1 MVERDIAGRGITDQ
15 AVLEAMATVPRERF
29 VPERLRRAA
38 YDDGALP
45 IEEGQTISQ
54 PFIVAEM
61 AAAAQLTANSRVL
74 EIGAGSGYGAAVLS
88 RIAGEVWTIENH
100 QRLADQASE
109 RLADLGYDNVRVL
122 HGDGSRGVQAGAP
135 YDAIVVTAAAPDVPS
150 ELVDQLVDGGCLI
163 IPVGPTGGIQHLRR
177 IRKAG
182 DASTDEDLGAVRFVP
197 LV

>member
-1 MVERDIAGRGITDQ
+1 
-15 AVLEAMATVPRERF
+15 
-29 VPERLRRAA
+29 LRSMA

-61 AAAAQLTANSRVL
+61 AAAAELTPDSRVL

-100 QRLADQASE
+100 QRLADQAAE
-109 RLADLGYDNVRVL
+109 RLAALGYDNVRVI
-122 HGDGSRGVQAGAP
+122 HGDGSRGVRAGAP
-135 YDAIVVTAAAPDVPS
+135 YDAIVVTAAAPEVPP
-150 ELVDQLVDGGCLI
+150 ELVDQLVDGGRLI
-163 IPVGPTGGIQHLRR
+163 VPVGPSGGIQHLRR
-177 IRKAG
+177 IRRQG
-182 DASTDEDLGAVRFVP
+182 DATTDEDLGAVRFVP